1 MALAE
6 SSEPMTQGDF
16 SPQLVRQH
24 EALVRELD
32 HIRNQLPDNAED
44 MSEALER
51 YARTLA
57 VLVRALESAL
67 RIENRELN
75 KANKESNTQ
84 SHGDLITEIEHRL
97 ARIAR
102 ANKTKSVSDN
112 TERKGD

>member
-1 MALAE
+1 
-6 SSEPMTQGDF
+6 MTQDTL
-16 SPQLVRQH
+16 SPQLARQH

-32 HIRNQLPDNAED
+32 HIRGQLPDNAED
-44 MSEALER
+44 MSEAFER

-67 RIENRELN
+67 RIENRALN
-75 KANKESNTQ
+75 KEDKESNKQ
-84 SHGDLITEIEHRL
+84 SHGDIITEIEHRL

-102 ANKTKSVSDN
+102 ANTAKSVSDS